1 MKAKL
6 NLFLSD
12 FLDYIRF
19 LVPYKTALF
28 KIRTVSSI
36 AELSK
41 FIQQQSAFISQA
53 TLFGYLKTRIG
64 SRYVSHFNDQQFLTS
79 VNIAKVEIYLA
90 SLEDFA
96 LYVTSFMSVEKSIYI
111 KGQMERLFQD
121 ILNDLDLKLDEGKKR
136 KALDHFIERLN
147 SIDINSYYLHEPFK
161 TSSETL
167 YRFAPIADELKV
179 QDRDIIINS
188 MILKWKNTTDDF
200 KRNSKK
206 FSI

>member
-19 LVPYKTALF
+19 LVPFKTALF

-64 SRYVSHFNDQQFLTS
+64 SRYVSRFNDQQFLTS
-79 VNIAKVEIYLA
+79 VNIVG
-90 SLEDFA
+90 S
-96 LYVTSFMSVEKSIYI
+96 
-111 KGQMERLFQD
+111 
-121 ILNDLDLKLDEGKKR
+121 
-136 KALDHFIERLN
+136 
-147 SIDINSYYLHEPFK
+147 
-161 TSSETL
+161 
-167 YRFAPIADELKV
+167 
-179 QDRDIIINS
+179 
-188 MILKWKNTTDDF
+188 
-200 KRNSKK
+200 
-206 FSI
+206 